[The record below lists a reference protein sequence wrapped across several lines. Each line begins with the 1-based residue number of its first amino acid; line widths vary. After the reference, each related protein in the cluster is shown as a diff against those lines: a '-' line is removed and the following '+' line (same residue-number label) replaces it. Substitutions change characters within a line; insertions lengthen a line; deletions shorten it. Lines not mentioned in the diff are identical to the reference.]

1 MMGVKTIWEL
11 CLFQVGPVCLTLE
24 VANGVIW
31 FFFLTERDERV
42 AMATVLRVSFCFFC
56 DAHLC
61 CKFQEHWFNISRDIV
76 YSVFYHFLFANN
88 MTS

>member
-1 MMGVKTIWEL
+1 MGTMSVPSRASLSHFRGCKWGYL
-11 CLFQVGPVCLTLE
+11 V
-24 VANGVIW
+24 
-31 FFFLTERDERV
+31 FFNKRDERV